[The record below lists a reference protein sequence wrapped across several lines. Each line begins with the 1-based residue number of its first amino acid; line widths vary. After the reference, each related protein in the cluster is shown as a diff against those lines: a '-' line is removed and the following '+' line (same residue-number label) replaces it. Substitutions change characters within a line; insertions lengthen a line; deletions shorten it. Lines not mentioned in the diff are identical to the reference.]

1 MTFQLSPSILTVL
14 EQQPPL
20 LSLGV
25 DVASALIGW
34 IPALVKE
41 RTRLETQKEAWICKL
56 SMKDLLKKVIHPDW
70 FFLGVDG

>member
-1 MTFQLSPSILTVL
+1 VTFQLSPSILTVL
-14 EQQPPL
+14 EQQLPL

-25 DVASALIGW
+25 DVAKMGW